1 MGQGCELGQV
11 MVCVRNGKK
20 QRGLHIIKMDT
31 VQAIEDKRRYFA
43 DKQREWRT
51 LNPDRAREI
60 QRRYYE
66 AHRQERIESALRR
79 YRAKALE
86 VLEGSARHNLV

>member
-1 MGQGCELGQV
+1 
-11 MVCVRNGKK
+11 
-20 QRGLHIIKMDT
+20 MDT

-43 DKQREWRT
+43 EKQREWRT

-86 VLEGSARHNLV
+86 ILDGSARHNLV

>member
-1 MGQGCELGQV
+1 LGQV
-11 MVCVRNGKK
+11 VVCVRNGKK
-20 QRGLHIIKMDT
+20 QRGLRIIKMDT

-43 DKQREWRT
+43 EKQREWRT

-86 VLEGSARHNLV
+86 ILDGSARHNLV